1 MLTSLST
8 TVMGSFDLFEAGT
21 PGNGQKSILRTSQSD
36 RSISDWK
43 RLDILLAIWESKMEL
58 FARLFNSADADSTPP
73 HTSASTIPLHL
84 ENQLA
89 SRFRRF
95 WIE

>member
-1 MLTSLST
+1 MPTSLSAT
-8 TVMGSFDLFEAGT
+8 DMGSLDLVRAFT
-21 PGNGQKSILRTSQSD
+21 PGNGQKRTLRTSLSD
-36 RSISDWK
+36 RAISDWK

-58 FARLFNSADADSTPP
+58 FARLFISADADSAHP
-73 HTSASTIPLHL
+73 HTSASRIFLHPR
-84 ENQLA
+84 NQLA